1 VTEPLRVLFVCTA
14 NIARSPYAEF
24 RARQLIGPDAAVRF
38 ASAGV
43 PGTNGRPLDAEMAQQ
58 LADRGAD
65 AASLA
70 GPAGH
75 LSRPVAADVIAASD
89 LVLTM
94 EFAQH
99 MRLLEA
105 FPERRDRLFG
115 LRQTAQAVSPDALAG
130 PDFLRLLARSAPADS
145 MTLDVADPH
154 GRGRRAARACA
165 FELDSLL
172 LTLLPALTGAPV
184 VEGPTAPMRRP
195 WAPWRR

>member
-1 VTEPLRVLFVCTA
+1 MGEPLRVLFVCTA

-43 PGTNGRPLDAEMAQQ
+43 PGTAGRALDVEMARE
-58 LADRGAD
+58 LADRGVD
-65 AASLA
+65 PGDL
-70 GPAGH
+70 AGH
-75 LSRPVAADVIAASD
+75 LSRPVAADVIAECD

-105 FPERRDRLFG
+105 SPERRDRLFG
-115 LRQTAQAVSPDALAG
+115 LRQVAHAVTEETPSG
-130 PDFLRLLARSAPADS
+130 RDFLRLLASSAPNDS

-165 FELDSLL
+165 SELDSLL

-184 VEGPTAPMRRP
+184 VAEPAASERRP
-195 WAPWRR
+195 WMPWRR